1 MNTRMP
7 ALVARA
13 TADTPRINHAVI
25 GLMRIAAGLLWL
37 ANLNW
42 KRPPDFGRHQKN
54 GLYKYV
60 DGAVTHEVFP
70 PWSWFVENVVLKN
83 YTLCGWSTLLLESAL
98 AALLLLGLWTRPV
111 ALLGA
116 ANSVA
121 IALSVLYY
129 PNEWPW
135 SYYLMVALH
144 LVLFATAAGQFVGLD
159 GVRSAGD
166 AARRRAILVLGSVA
180 VVVGIVSLIVVS
192 GRDFTAHQGKLVGW
206 ERGELQLFWFN
217 PLSALLTAALGAVAI
232 VAVRVRRAELAW
244 VAVAG
249 FAAMAMQ
256 VIIQWRYRGGN
267 WTGGFLGG
275 TGPNLAL
282 WAMFA
287 IGIAACRP
295 TSATKAS

>member
-1 MNTRMP
+1 MP
-7 ALVARA
+7 TLMARA
-13 TADTPRINHAVI
+13 TADTPAINHTVI
-25 GLMRIAAGLLWL
+25 GLMRITAGLLWL
-37 ANLNW
+37 ANLEW
-42 KRPPDFGRHQKN
+42 KRPPDFGDDLNN

-83 YTLCGWSTLLLESAL
+83 YTLFGWSTLLLESAL

-135 SYYLMVALH
+135 AYYIMIALH
-144 LVLFATAAGQFVGLD
+144 LMLFATAAGQHLGLD
-159 GVRSAGD
+159 GVRRAGD
-166 AARRRAILVLGSVA
+166 AARRRAMLVLGAVA
-180 VVVGIVSLIVVS
+180 VVTGVVSLIVVS
-192 GRDFTAHQGKLVGW
+192 GRNFTADQGKLVGW
-206 ERGELQLFWFN
+206 SRGELKLLWFN
-217 PLSALLTAALGAVAI
+217 PLSALLTASLGAVAV

-249 FAAMAMQ
+249 FAAMALQ
-256 VIIQWRYRGGN
+256 VLIQWRYRGGN

-275 TGPNLAL
+275 TGANLAL

-287 IGIAACRP
+287 IGLAACRP
-295 TSATKAS
+295 TSATKSP